1 MRLEIAR
8 QPQALRDLAAA
19 YARGDGFSALDSLPP
34 RAPVI
39 TGMGASLHAAQIC
52 AAHMLSLGLPA
63 VAVEAA
69 ELLYYGRALLAERPL
84 VFVSQSGT
92 SPEIAPLLALL
103 PPEHAVLAVTNSP
116 ESPLARGAT
125 ALLPIGAAPE
135 QGVATRTYVN
145 TLALLWLLARAWAG
159 GRRADDADTLA
170 RIADRCEA
178 LVAGAAAAEER
189 WMQALGSAGTLL
201 FLGHGPHAATARQ
214 AAMMLAERARVGAI
228 GTSVGALR
236 HGPVE
241 IVEPGVG
248 AVVFAAP
255 GPSYES
261 ACALAA
267 ELGGHGARVLL
278 VEYGRSRAPDEAP
291 PPGEPADEFL
301 APILDVIPAQIFA
314 DALARSRG
322 IAAEFR
328 YLGKGERQV

>member
-1 MRLEIAR
+1 MQRDIAQ
-8 QPQALRDLAAA
+8 QPRALRDMVAA
-19 YARGDGFSALDSLPP
+19 YTRGDGFSALESPP
-34 RAPVI
+34 PQAPVL

-69 ELLYYGRALLAERPL
+69 ELVFYGRALLAGRPL
-84 VFVSQSGT
+84 VFVSQSGA
-92 SPEIAPLLALL
+92 SSEVAPLLAGFPADQLL
-103 PPEHAVLAVTNSP
+103 LGVTNSP
-116 ESPLARGAT
+116 ESPLARGAA
-125 ALLPIGAAPE
+125 ALLPIHAAPE

-145 TLALLWLLARAWAG
+145 TLAVLWLLARAWAG
-159 GRRADDADTLA
+159 ARRADDADTLG
-170 RIADRCEA
+170 RIADRCQELLA
-178 LVAGAAAAEER
+178 RAAAVEER
-189 WMQALGSAGTLL
+189 WMQVLGEAKTLL

-214 AAMMLAERARVGAI
+214 AAMMLAERARAAAI

-248 AVVFAAP
+248 AVVFAAR
-255 GPSYES
+255 GAAYES

-267 ELGGHGARVLL
+267 ELDDHGARVLV
-278 VEYGRSRAPDEAP
+278 VEHGQARAPAEAP
-291 PPGEPADEFL
+291 VAGEPVDEFL

-328 YLGKGERQV
+328 YLGKGDRQI